1 MATSSRATAS
11 RHNTRSCEQC
21 TRITRRRLATRFAPR
36 TGVHN
41 ATAGTSCCWK
51 QVQTFTSTPRF
62 HCRVGVRDGIL
73 QFYSFFYSENAFP
86 IRPRR
91 PSIPGP
97 RALGELVPGH
107 ARTQERSV
115 AELFFFS
122 FTPDRARNRDPIA
135 AALASIARSGPPP
148 PPCARCTRS
157 SCAPPSRTS
166 PRCRPRIPT
175 GPRRRSP
182 RRRRRPPRRT
192 R

>member
-11 RHNTRSCEQC
+11 RHNTRSCEQR

-73 QFYSFFYSENAFP
+73 QFYTFFLWRKRVPDPA
-86 IRPRR
+86 
-91 PSIPGP
+91 PSTVDTGP
-97 RALGELVPGH
+97 SCSGGARARACSHTGEIGRGIV
-107 ARTQERSV
+107 
-115 AELFFFS
+115 FFS

-135 AALASIARSGPPP
+135 AALASIARSGPHPP
-148 PPCARCTRS
+148 PPMRSMHSVVARP
-157 SCAPPSRTS
+157 AV
-166 PRCRPRIPT
+166 
-175 GPRRRSP
+175 
-182 RRRRRPPRRT
+182 
-192 R
+192 

>member
-115 AELFFFS
+115 AELFFFRLHQIVLATVIRLQRRS
-122 FTPDRARNRDPIA
+122 RRSRGRDH
-135 AALASIARSGPPP
+135 PPP
-148 PPCARCTRS
+148 PMRS
-157 SCAPPSRTS
+157 MHSVVV
-166 PRCRPRIPT
+166 RPAV
-175 GPRRRSP
+175 
-182 RRRRRPPRRT
+182 
-192 R
+192 